1 MASLT
6 AATRLLRLDRG
17 SWSRLEADK
26 GLAVAGLVA
35 MGAYG
40 VLAYDRFGP
49 QAFFEPR
56 ATVRFLLTGFYGWLW
71 LAGAA
76 WVIGRTLLNSEASFL
91 SLFRLY
97 GYAHLPLLVLAITIQ
112 LVSVLFHVL
121 GPASMVAIFVV
132 VFWLP
137 ASLIAAT
144 RTALSVA
151 ARTAFLVAVGPYVVW
166 LLVVGRSL
174 QTQLGHLS

>member
-1 MASLT
+1 MAPLT
-6 AATRLLRLDRG
+6 VATRLLRLDG
-17 SWSRLEADK
+17 DSWSRLDEDK
-26 GLAVAGLVA
+26 GLAVAALVA

-49 QAFFEPR
+49 QAFFDPR

-76 WVIGRTLLNSEASFL
+76 WAIGRILLSSDASFA
-91 SLFRLY
+91 SVFRLF
-97 GYAHLPLLVLAITIQ
+97 GYAHLPLLVVAIAIQ
-112 LVSVLFHVL
+112 LVSVLFHVP
-121 GPASMVAIFVV
+121 GPAGMVAIFVV

-144 RTALSVA
+144 RTALSVGT
-151 ARTAFLVAVGPYVVW
+151 RTSFFVVVGPYTVW
-166 LLVVGRSL
+166 LLAVARLL
-174 QTQLGHLS
+174 QTQLGHLL